1 MGAVGGQQMVAWRV
15 CGNPTIIVAGWSAPT
30 AEFRVRARRSLGE
43 GRARAVEIRAAV
55 VNRAGAHEAT
65 VATDGRA
72 SRVAIPAKETGA
84 GSSLNG
90 GELLCLALAT
100 CYCNDLYRE
109 AAARQLPLETVEVA
123 VVAEFG
129 GRGEPARC
137 ITYTAHVTSPASAQA
152 VAALLAETDR
162 VAEVHNTLRQGVVVQ
177 FAPAPPAP

>member
-1 MGAVGGQQMVAWRV
+1 
-15 CGNPTIIVAGWSAPT
+15 
-30 AEFRVRARRSLGE
+30 
-43 GRARAVEIRAAV
+43 VEIRAAV

-65 VATDGRA
+65 VSTDGRA
-72 SRVAIPAKETGA
+72 SRVAIPAKATGA

-109 AAARQLPLETVEVA
+109 AAARQLPLEAVEVA

-129 GRGEPARC
+129 GRGEPARR
-137 ITYTAHVTSPASAQA
+137 ITYTAHVTSPASTEA

-162 VAEVHNTLRQGVVVQ
+162 VAEVHNTLRQGVAVQ
-177 FAPAPPAP
+177 FAPAPPAPPAP